1 MLSGTTISAR
11 TREGNTLRRR
21 HFSGVL
27 SRREGEQEL
36 FPPKIQGEGL
46 PGGDTIANS
55 VSGQGQADTE
65 PGHADESPPVSPKTI
80 VRMG

>member
-11 TREGNTLRRR
+11 TREGNTLRKR

-36 FPPKIQGEGL
+36 FPPKIQWGGAS
-46 PGGDTIANS
+46 GGDTIANC
-55 VSGQGQADTE
+55 VSSIDMRT
-65 PGHADESPPVSPKTI
+65 SPVA
-80 VRMG
+80 